1 METKVY
7 VKKISINAN
16 IKYKTSKRLLQDNS
30 SKKGECALEEDY
42 SNNNQKRYQCSIE
55 TNGDEIDNIELD
67 KNIKAE
73 DEDIDLTETKV
84 SPMGI
89 KYMNKIQE
97 IGNEDPFNKKL
108 YLLNSTSIIV
118 NNDKNEFNI
127 TGEIKD
133 DTNFNYEK
141 INLEIS
147 LIENSEEKLSNVS
160 CIPTKIGEVYNLH
173 CNTNN
178 EMSGVLN
185 SAFANLGNENLIVEI
200 SDSVK
205 KNINFKEKIK
215 EIKRNYYESS
225 GRLSTGVIIAIV
237 IPIVVILIATVSV
250 AIYCYR
256 KRKMNSANQG
266 DSSIIPNNTSSAV
279 NQMI

>member
-1 METKVY
+1 
-7 VKKISINAN
+7 
-16 IKYKTSKRLLQDNS
+16 
-30 SKKGECALEEDY
+30 
-42 SNNNQKRYQCSIE
+42 
-55 TNGDEIDNIELD
+55 
-67 KNIKAE
+67 
-73 DEDIDLTETKV
+73 
-84 SPMGI
+84 
-89 KYMNKIQE
+89 MNKIQE

-118 NNDKNEFNI
+118 NNDNNEFNI

-147 LIENSEEKLSNVS
+147 LIENSVEKLSNIS
-160 CIPTKIGEVYNLH
+160 CIPTKIGTAYNLQ

-178 EMSGVLN
+178 KMSGVLN

-215 EIKRNYYESS
+215 EIKRNYYKSS
-225 GRLSTGVIIAIV
+225 GGLSTGVIIGII
-237 IPIVVILIATVSV
+237 IPILLILIATVSV